1 MWTSI
6 LKHITN
12 IHVWQDGERAHGP
25 FLNHNK
31 SWIDENSPVMEE
43 LRKIVMDSKWLK
55 SFYTKF
61 RHTGVLES
69 YHNAQLKYAPK
80 RIELT

>member
-12 IHVWQDGERAHGP
+12 IHFWQDGERAHGP

-43 LRKIVMDSKWLK
+43 LLHKI
-55 SFYTKF
+55 
-61 RHTGVLES
+61 RS
-69 YHNAQLKYAPK
+69 YWGS
-80 RIELT
+80 